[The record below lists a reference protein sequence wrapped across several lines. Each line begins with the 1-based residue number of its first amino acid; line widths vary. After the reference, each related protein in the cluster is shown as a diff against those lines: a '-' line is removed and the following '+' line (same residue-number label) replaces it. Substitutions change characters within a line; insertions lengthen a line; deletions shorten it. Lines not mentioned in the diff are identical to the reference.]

1 MDDFEVRRGVG
12 STHAF
17 IFAISIVL
25 MLFGWRWA
33 GQVAEQS
40 AQRGFWAGL
49 AATALP
55 AVAAWWSSLALRRRR
70 GSGPASGAEQAFDVL
85 RWLALLF
92 LIGWALVSF
101 T

>member
-33 GQVAEQS
+33 GQVAALHGLGRRVILVSSGAIAEGM
-40 AQRGFWAGL
+40 QRLGWSRRPHAMHEL
-49 AATALP
+49 QAAAATAIK
-55 AVAAWWSSLALRRRR
+55 
-70 GSGPASGAEQAFDVL
+70 Q
-85 RWLALLF
+85 
-92 LIGWALVSF
+92 
-101 T
+101 

>member
-1 MDDFEVRRGVG
+1 MDDLEVRSGVG

-33 GQVAEQS
+33 GQVAEAS
-40 AQRGFWAGL
+40 AERGFWSGL

-70 GSGPASGAEQAFDVL
+70 GSGPPSGAEQAFDVL

-92 LIGWALVSF
+92 LLGWALVSLA
-101 T
+101 

>member
-1 MDDFEVRRGVG
+1 MDELQTRSGVG

-17 IFAISIVL
+17 IFAVSIVV

-40 AQRGFWAGL
+40 AQRGYWAGL

-55 AVAAWWSSLALRRRR
+55 ALAAWWSSLALRQRR
-70 GSGPASGAEQAFDVL
+70 GSAPPSGAEQAFDVL

-92 LIGWALVSF
+92 LLAWALLPLI
-101 T
+101 

>member
-1 MDDFEVRRGVG
+1 MDNFEVRSGVG

-25 MLFGWRWA
+25 MVFGWRWA
-33 GQVAEQS
+33 GQVAEVS
-40 AQRGFWAGL
+40 TQRGFWAGL

-55 AVAAWWSSLALRRRR
+55 AVAAWWSSLALRQQR
-70 GSGPASGAEQAFDVL
+70 GSGPPSGAEQAFDVL

-92 LIGWALVSF
+92 LVGWALVSLA
-101 T
+101 

>member
-40 AQRGFWAGL
+40 SQRGFWAGL